1 MKIEEHGNGYR
12 VRKMYKGKT
21 YTAYFDHKPS
31 SKEIMIAFS
40 ALMEGSGA
48 SSKGKGDVKEAAE
61 KYINDRR
68 ERGLSPSTLIGYK
81 SSLRNTPEWFLKMN
95 AFDVEQ
101 RDIERLISE
110 YSKTHSPKTVSNL
123 SNFYKVV
130 FRFIRPQFVYRV
142 EIPRRV
148 KKMKY
153 EPTTRDVMAILDYAK
168 GTRYSVFLQLAVL
181 GVRRGEIAA
190 LTLSDLDSSNVLTV
204 NKDMIKSEGRGYQI
218 KKIPKTSASN
228 RRILIPSGLAE
239 EIRAQGYFFKGDI
252 AQPYKYL
259 QRAQED
265 LDIPHFPLHIFR
277 HFAAAYLNKMGFKRD
292 QILQFCG
299 WEKSS
304 NVMERVY
311 SYNLDPEESQKDI
324 SDAFDNLF

>member
-21 YTAYFDHKPS
+21 FTAFFDHKPTQKEALLAIS
-31 SKEIMIAFS
+31 S
-40 ALMEGSGA
+40 LMEGGESSGD
-48 SSKGKGDVKEAAE
+48 KGSVKEAAE
-61 KYINDRR
+61 KYIADRR
-68 ERGLSPSTLIGYK
+68 KRGLSPSTLIGYK
-81 SSLRNTPEWFLKMN
+81 SSLRNTPEWFLEMN

-101 RDIERLISE
+101 KDIEKLISE
-110 YSKTHSPKTVSNL
+110 YSLTHSPKTVSNL
-123 SNFYKVV
+123 SNFYRGV
-130 FRFIRPQFVYRV
+130 FRFIRPKFVYMV

-153 EPTTRDVMAILDYAK
+153 EPTTRNVMDILEYAK
-168 GTRYSVFLQLAVL
+168 GSRYSVFLQLAVL

-190 LTLSDLDSSNVLTV
+190 LTPEDLDGSNVLTI
-204 NKDMIKSEGRGYQI
+204 NKDMIKSEGIGYEI
-218 KKIPKTSASN
+218 KEIPKTSASN

-239 EIRAQGYFFKGDI
+239 EIREKGYIFKGDI

-259 QRAQED
+259 QQIQDE
-265 LDIPHFPLHIFR
+265 LGIPHFPLHVLR
-277 HFAAAYLNKMGFKRD
+277 HFAAAYLNKKGFTRD

-324 SDAFDNLF
+324 SDAFDSLF

>member
-31 SKEIMIAFS
+31 QKEIMLALS
-40 ALMEGSGA
+40 SLMEGGGTD
-48 SSKGKGDVKEAAE
+48 KGKGSVEEAAE

-81 SSLRNTPEWFLKMN
+81 SSLRNTPEWFLKLN
-95 AFDVEQ
+95 AFDVDQKDLEK
-101 RDIERLISE
+101 LIAE

-130 FRFIRPQFVYRV
+130 FRFIRPKFVYRV
-142 EIPRRV
+142 EIPKRV

-153 EPTTRDVMAILDYAK
+153 EPTTRDVMDILDYAK
-168 GTRYSVFLQLAVL
+168 GSRHSVFLQLAVL

-190 LTLSDLDSSNVLTV
+190 LTLSDLNGSNVLTV
-204 NKDMIKSEGRGYQI
+204 NKDMIKSEGVGYEI
-218 KKIPKTSASN
+218 KEIPKTSASN
-228 RRILIPSGLAE
+228 RRILIPSGLAD
-239 EIRAQGYFFKGDI
+239 EIRAKGFIHKGDI

-259 QRAQED
+259 QDVQKA
-265 LDIPHFPLHIFR
+265 LGIPRFPLHILR
-277 HFAAAYLNKMGFKRD
+277 HFAAAYLNKMGFTRD

-304 NVMERVY
+304 NVMERIY
-311 SYNLDPEESQKDI
+311 SYNLDPEESQRDI

>member
-21 YTAYFDHKPS
+21 FTAFFDHKPTQKEALLAIS
-31 SKEIMIAFS
+31 S
-40 ALMEGSGA
+40 LMEGGESSGD
-48 SSKGKGDVKEAAE
+48 KGSVKEAAE
-61 KYINDRR
+61 KYIADRR
-68 ERGLSPSTLIGYK
+68 KRGLSPSTLIGYK
-81 SSLRNTPEWFLKMN
+81 SSLRNTPEWFLEMN
-95 AFDVEQ
+95 AFDVDQ
-101 RDIERLISE
+101 KDIERLISE
-110 YSKTHSPKTVSNL
+110 YSITHSPKTVSNL
-123 SNFYKVV
+123 SNFYRGV
-130 FRFIRPQFVYRV
+130 FRFIRPKFVYMV

-153 EPTTRDVMAILDYAK
+153 EPTTRNVMDILEYAK
-168 GTRYSVFLQLAVL
+168 GSKHSVFLQLAVL

-190 LTLSDLDSSNVLTV
+190 LTPADLNSYNVLTI
-204 NKDMIKSEGRGYQI
+204 NKDMIKSEGIGYEI
-218 KKIPKTSASN
+218 KEIPKTSASN

-239 EIRAQGYFFKGDI
+239 EIREKGYIFKGDI

-259 QRAQED
+259 QQIQDE
-265 LDIPHFPLHIFR
+265 LGIPHFPLHVLR
-277 HFAAAYLNKMGFKRD
+277 HFAAAYLNKKGFTRD

-324 SDAFDNLF
+324 SDAFDSLF

>member
-21 YTAYFDHKPS
+21 FTAFFDHKPTQKEALLAIS
-31 SKEIMIAFS
+31 S
-40 ALMEGSGA
+40 LMEGGG
-48 SSKGKGDVKEAAE
+48 SSRDKGSVKEAAE
-61 KYINDRR
+61 KYIADRR
-68 ERGLSPSTLIGYK
+68 KRGLSPSTLIGYK
-81 SSLRNTPEWFLKMN
+81 SSLRNTPEWFLEMN

-101 RDIERLISE
+101 KDIERLISE
-110 YSKTHSPKTVSNL
+110 YSITHSPKTVSNL
-123 SNFYKVV
+123 SNFYRGV
-130 FRFIRPQFVYRV
+130 FRFIRPKFVYIV

-153 EPTTRDVMAILDYAK
+153 EPTTRNVMDILEYAK
-168 GTRYSVFLQLAVL
+168 GSKHSVFLQLAVL

-190 LTLSDLDSSNVLTV
+190 LTPADLDGSNVLTI
-204 NKDMIKSEGRGYQI
+204 NKDMIKSEGIGYEI
-218 KKIPKTSASN
+218 KEIPKTSASN
-228 RRILIPSGLAE
+228 RRILIPSGLAD
-239 EIRAQGYFFKGDI
+239 EIRARGYVHKGDI

-259 QRAQED
+259 QEVQES
-265 LDIPHFPLHIFR
+265 LGIPHFPLHILR
-277 HFAAAYLNKMGFKRD
+277 HFAAAYLNKMGFTRD

>member
-31 SKEIMIAFS
+31 SKEIVAVLS
-40 ALMEGSGA
+40 SLMEGSGA
-48 SSKGKGDVKEAAE
+48 SSKGKGNVREAAE

-68 ERGLSPSTLIGYK
+68 EHGLSPSTLIGYK
-81 SSLRNTPEWFLKMN
+81 SSLRNTPDWFLKMN

-101 RDIERLISE
+101 RDIEKLISE
-110 YSKTHSPKTVSNL
+110 YSKKRSPKTVSNL

-130 FRFIRPQFVYRV
+130 FRSIRPKFVYRV
-142 EIPRRV
+142 EIPKRV

-153 EPTTRDVMAILDYAK
+153 EPTTKDVMAILDHAR

-190 LTLSDLDSSNVLTV
+190 LTLSDLNSFDVLTV

-218 KKIPKTSASN
+218 KEIPKTSASN

-239 EIRAQGYFFKGDI
+239 EIRAQGYVFKGDI

-259 QRAQED
+259 QRAQRD
-265 LDIPHFPLHIFR
+265 LGIPHFPLHIFR
-277 HFAAAYLNKMGFKRD
+277 HFAAAYLNKMGFTRD

-304 NVMERVY
+304 NVMERIY
-311 SYNLDPEESQKDI
+311 SYNLDPEESQKNI